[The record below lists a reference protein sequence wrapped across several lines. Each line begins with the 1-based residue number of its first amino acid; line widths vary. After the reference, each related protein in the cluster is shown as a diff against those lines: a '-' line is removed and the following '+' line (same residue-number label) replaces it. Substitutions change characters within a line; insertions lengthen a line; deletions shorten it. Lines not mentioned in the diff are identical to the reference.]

1 MGYCSLVTCIRAVD
15 DVDAVPIRRMELRE
29 VAVSACVSGSVL
41 IGEYALAWALSIET
55 KGGRDDMSMVATLLF
70 IL

>member
-1 MGYCSLVTCIRAVD
+1 MVTSIRAVD

-29 VAVSACVSGSVL
+29 AAGSACVSSIVL